1 MFYVVINDMAHSAAT
16 PRKGKM
22 KMPVSLIIL
31 MCLIL
36 LGACRGAKDTKETLI
51 PQHIATTDSINSVM
65 EKLTPEERDLAFGYI
80 MRQTV
85 GEKGG
90 PGIPHGMTIG
100 KAITEQQKFKDD
112 AAIERAKQQEP
123 KASEATS
130 S

>member
-1 MFYVVINDMAHSAAT
+1 MDTIKSA
-16 PRKGKM
+16 
-22 KMPVSLIIL
+22 I
-31 MCLIL
+31 
-36 LGACRGAKDTKETLI
+36 
-51 PQHIATTDSINSVM
+51 
-65 EKLTPEERDLAFGYI
+65 EKLTPDERELAFGYI

-90 PGIPHGMTIG
+90 PGIPKGRTIG

-130 S
+130 P